1 MLVSGFVVYEIL
13 SEWIVTK
20 SILLTLP
27 NIIENT
33 LNITGKLK
41 GTVKAVTL
49 FVILPLVFYLSV
61 AFFKKIFAKEHNL
74 KQVFSDLVLALLPIT
89 ASMHLV
95 KAMLKTSS
103 RIPYWNYVFTDP
115 KGINTANAI
124 MNNPEYLNKTILNTL
139 NPVLSIL
146 AFLIPLG
153 GLIIS
158 FYVIKNQKINTVS
171 KFISLITVIFY
182 AGIFL
187 STIIAWRFL

>member
-1 MLVSGFVVYEIL
+1 
-13 SEWIVTK
+13 
-20 SILLTLP
+20 
-27 NIIENT
+27 
-33 LNITGKLK
+33 
-41 GTVKAVTL
+41 
-49 FVILPLVFYLSV
+49 
-61 AFFKKIFAKEHNL
+61 
-74 KQVFSDLVLALLPIT
+74 
-89 ASMHLV
+89 
-95 KAMLKTSS
+95 
-103 RIPYWNYVFTDP
+103 
-115 KGINTANAI
+115 